1 MMGFRDQFDVAYT
14 WFRYY
19 RASMSSEAA
28 YYAAVQTVESH
39 PDVDLALYKAAGG
52 WANERDLRHGRLNRA
67 IRCRQRGDLAGARHF
82 LRLLG
87 AY

>member
-1 MMGFRDQFDVAYT
+1 MSDFRDQFNDAYT

-19 RASMSSEAA
+19 RAEMSAEGA
-28 YYAAVQTVESH
+28 YYAAIQSVEVH
-39 PDVDLALYKAAGG
+39 PDVELALHTAAGG

-82 LRLLG
+82 LRLLKVL
-87 AY
+87 

>member
-1 MMGFRDQFDVAYT
+1 MSDFRVQFNDAYT

-52 WANERDLRHGRLNRA
+52 WANERALRHGRLNRA
-67 IRCRQRGDLAGARHF
+67 IQCRQRGDLEGARHF
-82 LRLLG
+82 LRLLR
-87 AY
+87 A